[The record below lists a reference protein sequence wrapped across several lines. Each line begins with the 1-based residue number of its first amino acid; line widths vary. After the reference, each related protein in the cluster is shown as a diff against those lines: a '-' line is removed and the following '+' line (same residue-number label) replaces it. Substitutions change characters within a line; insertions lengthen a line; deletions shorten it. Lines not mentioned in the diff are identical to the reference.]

1 MNTNDQ
7 YFTWADCWV
16 ITGILWSIPDEAEI
30 ELSAI
35 IGAGDM
41 LNHAIYTETELKNGF
56 FKAQKRGLISIK
68 ENKITISASGQEIR
82 AKVQTMRGGLFSIVD
97 NMQKKLNSK
106 RTKLLDFPDA
116 TIEPC
121 IFINEKTI
129 QDGYKKYRSNFNKS
143 R

>member
-1 MNTNDQ
+1 M
-7 YFTWADCWV
+7 
-16 ITGILWSIPDEAEI
+16 
-30 ELSAI
+30 SAI
-35 IGAGDM
+35 IGAGDL

-68 ENKITISASGQEIR
+68 DNKITISASGQEIR

-129 QDGYKKYRSNFNKS
+129 QDGYWKYSSNFNKG